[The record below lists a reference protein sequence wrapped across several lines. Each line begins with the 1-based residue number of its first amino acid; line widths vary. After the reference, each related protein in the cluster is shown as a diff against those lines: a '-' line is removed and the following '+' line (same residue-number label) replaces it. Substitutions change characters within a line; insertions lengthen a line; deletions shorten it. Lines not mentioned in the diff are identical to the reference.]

1 MCPEIIIVSEIVC
14 VEFSFMRWLVW
25 VQERYCG
32 KAWFCQMCNTKAVGD
47 LKHRAGMVTTCQ
59 WEPSDLAKTFQE
71 LQGRESPQDQTG
83 WPLPTSSWLARFCLG
98 RGKSTG
104 KCQDIYIYIFFFSAT
119 CFHFVPGCAE
129 STGHVQSTS
138 LFPTIDSSKCL

>member
-104 KCQDIYIYIFFFSAT
+104 KCQDIYIYIFFFLQHASIL
-119 CFHFVPGCAE
+119 FLV
-129 STGHVQSTS
+129 VQSPLAMFS
-138 LFPTIDSSKCL
+138 LLLCFLL